1 MLPQRY
7 AVLLSGFFSQLLCL
21 GVARFAYTPL
31 LPLMQQDGV
40 LNDASGG
47 YLAAVNYLGYMVGAL
62 LAASLNSLQLKDC
75 LYRLGLILAVL
86 STIGMV
92 LTENVYIWAF
102 WRFVAG
108 LSSAGSMLIASGL
121 ILHWLLS
128 NKHRAELGIHFAGLG
143 FGIALSA
150 AVVELML
157 VCQLNWQSQWLYLA
171 FAGILLA
178 IPAWRWLPKPFVES
192 RKIADA
198 NSEFV
203 TSRRFLSLMLASYFC
218 AGYGYVIHAT
228 FIVTIVERMPGL
240 SGSGNLSFVVL
251 GLTATPAVLLWDII
265 ARRTGY
271 LAAIILALGL
281 QAVSIVLPLWF
292 STMLAVMLSAALFG
306 ATFAGIVSL
315 VLTMA
320 GRLYPAKP
328 ARLMGKMTLAYG
340 AAQVVAPALTG
351 YLAEHSGQY
360 DTGLYLAAGFVTLG
374 ALLVAVLMAT
384 DTTAQ
389 RLQTKNSL
397 FTDAKRAEYS
407 AE

>member
-1 MLPQRY
+1 MNIPQRY
-7 AVLLSGFFSQLLCL
+7 LVLLAGFFSQLLCL

-31 LPLMQQDGV
+31 LPLMQQDGA

-47 YLAAVNYLGYMVGAL
+47 YLAAVNYLGYMAGAF
-62 LAASLNSLQLKDC
+62 LAASLSSLQLKDR

-92 LTENVYIWAF
+92 LTENVYIWAI
-102 WRFVAG
+102 WRFIAG
-108 LSSAGSMLIASGL
+108 LSSACSMLIASGL

-150 AVVELML
+150 LVVELMSSW
-157 VCQLNWQSQWLYLA
+157 QLNWQSQWQYLA
-171 FAGILLA
+171 YAGIFLA
-178 IPAWRWLPKPFVES
+178 IPAWRWLPKPLVDS
-192 RKIADA
+192 NSKMADA
-198 NSEFV
+198 GSPLV
-203 TSRRFLSLMLASYFC
+203 MSRRFFWLMLASYFC
-218 AGYGYVIHAT
+218 AGYGYVINAT

-251 GLTATPAVLLWDII
+251 GLAATPAVLLWDLI
-265 ARRTGY
+265 ARKTGY
-271 LAAIILALGL
+271 LAAIVLALGL

-292 STMLAVMLSAALFG
+292 STMHSVLFSAALFG

-340 AAQVVAPALTG
+340 TAQVVAPALTG
-351 YLAEHSGQY
+351 YLAERSGHY
-360 DTGLYLAAGFVTLG
+360 DTGLYLAAGFVALG

-389 RLQTKNSL
+389 RLQT
-397 FTDAKRAEYS
+397 
-407 AE
+407 